1 MNIREIDK
9 KDLGSL
15 IKLYQEF
22 WGDKSNLENMQNL
35 YDELIKNPDYIIL
48 CAEIEQK
55 VVGTLMGIVCYEL
68 YGECKPF
75 IVMENLVIDSNYRKK
90 GIAKS
95 LLTELEKIAKS
106 KKCSQIQFITE
117 KNRNDAISFYTA
129 MGFNPSSHIGFKK
142 VLKYQCD

>member
-9 KDLGSL
+9 NDLGSL

-22 WGDKSNLENMQNL
+22 WGDISNLQKMQSL
-35 YDELIKNPDYIIL
+35 YDKLIKNPDYIIL

-68 YGECKPF
+68 YGDCKPF
-75 IVMENLVIDSNYRKK
+75 IVMENLVIEPNYRKK
-90 GIAKS
+90 GIAKA
-95 LLTELEKIAKS
+95 LLTELEKIAKN
-106 KKCSQIQFITE
+106 KNCSQVQFITE
-117 KNRNDAISFYTA
+117 KNRKDAVSFYSS

-142 VLKYQCD
+142 LLK